1 MRTIK
6 TLFIVALG
14 LGGAAAAAA
23 YRYGL
28 PSPSLLYTQTQS
40 GAHEPRATDAR
51 TILYYRDP
59 SEAPLWS
66 LSPKKD
72 QRGREYLPVYDDGKE
87 VSFEA
92 PRKTAPAASASAASS
107 SRKILYFRNPMG
119 LPDFSPT
126 PKKDPM
132 GMDYIPV
139 YEGEDADDGKTV
151 KVSLDKIQR
160 TGVRSEVVEA
170 RVLIKPVRGVGTVK
184 YDERRLTVVTV
195 RAEGYVE
202 DLFVNSTGQFVKAGQ
217 PLFRMYSKEIQL
229 AQIDLN
235 IAMGAQSRFSGGL
248 GVQTIEGA
256 IQRLRNLAVP
266 ESRIEEVRTKGVNP
280 RTLDW
285 MSPATGTVIEKRI
298 VNGQRV
304 MPGEELY
311 RIADLSRMWVI
322 AEVSELDLASIKVSM
337 HADVV
342 LRAYAS
348 QPLAGVVTFIY
359 PDLRPETRTAR
370 VRIELPN
377 PDGRLK
383 VDMYADVVF
392 RTGADRDPVVAVPVS
407 AVIDSG
413 TQQIVLVDKGEGQF
427 EPREI
432 KLGAYGQDYVE
443 VLKGVK
449 EGESVVTTAT
459 FLIDSESNLRA
470 ALKSFARQDAP
481 Q

>member
-1 MRTIK
+1 MRTIRA
-6 TLFIVALG
+6 LLVVALG
-14 LGGAAAAAA
+14 LGVTVAAAAV

-28 PSPSLLYTQTQS
+28 PSQSFVYAQVHS
-40 GAHEPRATDAR
+40 GAHEPTAGDAR
-51 TILYYRDP
+51 PILYYRDP
-59 SEAPLWS
+59 GGAPLWS
-66 LSPKKD
+66 ASPKKD
-72 QRGREYLPVYDDGKE
+72 PRGRDYLPVYDDGQE
-87 VSFEA
+87 ASFE
-92 PRKTAPAASASAASS
+92 PQRKPPPSGSA
-107 SRKILYFRNPMG
+107 SRKILYYRNPMG
-119 LPDFSPT
+119 LPDVSPT
-126 PKKDPM
+126 PKKDAM

-139 YEGEDADDGKTV
+139 YEGEDADEGKTV
-151 KVSLDKIQR
+151 KVSLDKVQR
-160 TGVRSEVVEA
+160 SGVRSEVVEA
-170 RVLIKPVRGVGTVK
+170 RVLVKPVRGVGTVK

-195 RAEGYVE
+195 RSEGYVE

-217 PLFRMYSKEIQL
+217 PLFRMYSKDIQI

-235 IAMGAQSRFSGGL
+235 IAMGAQSRVSGGL
-248 GVQTIEGA
+248 GVQTVEGA

-285 MSPATGTVIEKRI
+285 ISPATGTVIEKRI

-322 AEVSELDLASIKVSM
+322 AEVSELDLAAIKLGI

-383 VDMYADVVF
+383 TDMFADVVF
-392 RTGADRDPVVAVPVS
+392 RTGADREPVAAVPVS

-413 TQQIVLVDKGEGQF
+413 TQQIVLVDKGEGRF
-427 EPREI
+427 EPRQI
-432 KLGAYGQDYVE
+432 KLGAHGQDYVQ
-443 VLKGVK
+443 VLEGVK
-449 EGESVVTTAT
+449 EGELVVTTAT

-470 ALKSFARQDAP
+470 ALKGFTRQDAP
-481 Q
+481 K

>member
-1 MRTIK
+1 M
-6 TLFIVALG
+6 FVAALG
-14 LGGAAAAAA
+14 LGAVLAAAGA

-28 PSPSLLYTQTQS
+28 PSPSLLYAQNHS
-40 GAHEPRATDAR
+40 GAHRPRATDAR

-59 SEAPLWS
+59 GGAPLWS
-66 LSPKKD
+66 PAPKKD
-72 QRGREYLPVYDDGKE
+72 QRGRDYLPVYDDGEE

-92 PRKTAPAASASAASS
+92 PPKTAPAASASAASG
-107 SRKILYFRNPMG
+107 SRNILYYRNPMG
-119 LPDFSPT
+119 LPDVSPT
-126 PKKDPM
+126 PKKDSM

-235 IAMGAQSRFSGGL
+235 IAMGAQSRVGGL

-256 IQRLRNLAVP
+256 LQRLRNLAVP

-322 AEVSELDLASIKVSM
+322 AEVSEFDLASVKVGM

-413 TQQIVLVDKGEGQF
+413 TQQIVLVDKGEGRF

>member
-1 MRTIK
+1 
-6 TLFIVALG
+6 
-14 LGGAAAAAA
+14 
-23 YRYGL
+23 
-28 PSPSLLYTQTQS
+28 
-40 GAHEPRATDAR
+40 
-51 TILYYRDP
+51 
-59 SEAPLWS
+59 
-66 LSPKKD
+66 
-72 QRGREYLPVYDDGKE
+72 
-87 VSFEA
+87 
-92 PRKTAPAASASAASS
+92 
-107 SRKILYFRNPMG
+107 
-119 LPDFSPT
+119 
-126 PKKDPM
+126 M

-139 YEGEDADDGKTV
+139 YEGEDAAEGDTV

-160 TGVRSEVVEA
+160 SGVRSEVVEA
-170 RVLIKPVRGVGTVK
+170 RVLVKPVRGVGTVK
-184 YDERRLTVVTV
+184 YDERRLTIVTV
-195 RAEGYVE
+195 RSEGYVE
-202 DLFVNSTGQFVKAGQ
+202 DLFVNSTGQFVKTGQ
-217 PLFRMYSKEIQL
+217 PLFRMYSKDIQL
-229 AQIDLN
+229 AQIDLTV
-235 IAMGAQSRFSGGL
+235 AMGAQSRVSGGL

-266 ESRIEEVRTKGVNP
+266 ESRIEEVRTKGATP

-322 AEVSELDLASIKVSM
+322 AEVSELDLAAIKIGM

-348 QPLAGVVTFIY
+348 QPLAGVITFIY

-383 VDMYADVVF
+383 TDMYADVVF
-392 RTGADRDPVVAVPVS
+392 RTGGDREPVAAVPVS

-413 TQQIVLVDKGEGQF
+413 TRQVVLVDKGEGRF
-427 EPREI
+427 EPRQI
-432 KLGAYGQDYVE
+432 KLGAHGQDYVE
-443 VLKGVK
+443 VLAGVK

-459 FLIDSESNLRA
+459 FLINSESNLRA